1 MTFNENDLIDL
12 KKALVSGVT
21 SMTINGRSVTF
32 RSLSEIRQIIVEIE
46 TNLKL
51 QENANDPDYKLPN
64 PNKVTARY
72 SKYPIK

>member
-1 MTFNENDLIDL
+1 MTFNENDLAEL

-32 RSLSEIRQIIVEIE
+32 RSLSEIKQIIGEIE
-46 TNLKL
+46 ASIKL
-51 QENANDPDYKLPN
+51 QENANDPNYTLPT
-64 PNKVTARY
+64 PNKVTARF